1 MVYHH
6 PKGSPSIFDNKNGG
20 VRTFQ
25 GCFFTSEAHML
36 SDVGGFIV
44 SLVALQLSRMEATQ
58 EYTYGFKQA
67 GYFITPNVMQVPKNV
82 RYIAEAYKTA
92 RFFGWGGFALLNFSL
107 NF

>member
-1 MVYHH
+1 MNVSWFITIQKEAPPFLTTKMVAT
-6 PKGSPSIFDNKNGG
+6 FDFPGL
-20 VRTFQ
+20 F
-25 GCFFTSEAHML
+25 FFTLEAHML

-82 RYIAEAYKTA
+82 R
-92 RFFGWGGFALLNFSL
+92 
-107 NF
+107 

>member
-1 MVYHH
+1 
-6 PKGSPSIFDNKNGG
+6 
-20 VRTFQ
+20 
-25 GCFFTSEAHML
+25 ML